1 MCLSALNLEEFQVV
15 PPCGGH
21 RFPLVYFC
29 QLIMFQVV
37 PPCGGH
43 PGRLLVERV
52 MGVGFKSCPRVG
64 GIGLEERGLC
74 LRLVSSRAPVWG
86 ASQGH
91 RSLRGSRHRF
101 KSCPRVGGIYRVATG
116 QTLHLDVSSRAPVWG
131 ASHGRPQEHGRGQVS
146 SRAPVWGASMRDLR
160 HSMRSTVSSRA
171 PVWGASRRIIDN
183 ETSYVVSS
191 RAPVWGA
198 SLVLLVGFLPI
209 SSFKSCPRVGG
220 IQTAGAVLQGRD
232 VSSRAPVWGA
242 SDTCFPGGVISVVSS
257 RAPVWGA
264 SC

>member
-131 ASHGRPQEHGRGQVS
+131 AS
-146 SRAPVWGASMRDLR
+146 
-160 HSMRSTVSSRA
+160 
-171 PVWGASRRIIDN
+171 RRIIDN

-198 SLVLLVGFLPI
+198 SLHGTGTVDGTP
-209 SSFKSCPRVGG
+209 
-220 IQTAGAVLQGRD
+220 